1 MQATVE
7 SGTRLGGIASM
18 LQVADVCPRC
28 GQDHPEAR
36 YSVHARGPTECP
48 TVVHGSFPVLPN
60 FNPKLE
66 ELPPSPASRRI
77 REFEQPAPATSM
89 ATPVS
94 ISWSRRG
101 ADTRA
106 KPLAIPWLPL
116 PDLGEVL

>member
-1 MQATVE
+1 
-7 SGTRLGGIASM
+7 M

>member
-1 MQATVE
+1 
-7 SGTRLGGIASM
+7 M
-18 LQVADVCPRC
+18 LQVAGVCPRC

-36 YSVHARGPTECP
+36 ISLHSRGPIDCP

-60 FNPKLE
+60 FDPAVE

-77 REFEQPAPATSM
+77 REFERPAPAVTT

-94 ISWSRRG
+94 VSWSRRDDG
-101 ADTRA
+101 ARSR
-106 KPLAIPWLPL
+106 PLAIPWLPL